1 MSRASEAPEP
11 PGGTAAQRAALVLA
25 VLRGTTTADAA
36 ATTAGIT
43 VAEFERWTARFLRG
57 AENGLQRHPR
67 SQVVLRE
74 REIQRLQRIVDT
86 LALDLQLYKAATSL
100 SGTMRERSD

>member
-1 MSRASEAPEP
+1 MPRSSEAPEL

-36 ATTAGIT
+36 ATTAGVT
-43 VAEFERWTARFLRG
+43 VAEFDRWTARFLRG
-57 AENGLQRHPR
+57 AENGLQSHPR

-74 REIQRLQRIVDT
+74 REIQRLQRIVDS
-86 LALDLQLYKAATSL
+86 LALDLQLYKDATSL
-100 SGTMRERSD
+100 VRTRREQGD